1 MEGVLGL
8 ILETWCCWIFWV
20 IYLVWYNW
28 RYLVAKLNQW
38 VAPTPLRSDHEEA
51 ENIRMESLPTL
62 TPPPSYQSVSGESNE
77 PNSGPGESVPQVE
90 QLRNVGNEFT
100 RSEQSLLALFD
111 ESMEPY
117 RFSPIQVMPYGA
129 NIPPIISHE
138 IYNLRLQENVDNNLT
153 FERVGFVDFRTEGID
168 DYLIFDGNDS
178 DVSLDVEI
186 ESVSISSVSTD
197 SGRGSCIVTLSI

>member
-1 MEGVLGL
+1 M
-8 ILETWCCWIFWV
+8 
-20 IYLVWYNW
+20 
-28 RYLVAKLNQW
+28 AKLNQW

-129 NIPPIISHE
+129 NIPPVISHE

-197 SGRGSCIVTLSI
+197 SGRGSCVVTLSI

>member
-1 MEGVLGL
+1 
-8 ILETWCCWIFWV
+8 
-20 IYLVWYNW
+20 
-28 RYLVAKLNQW
+28 
-38 VAPTPLRSDHEEA
+38 
-51 ENIRMESLPTL
+51 MESLITL
-62 TPPPSYQSVSGESNE
+62 TPPPAYQLVSGESNE
-77 PNSGPGESVPQVE
+77 PNSRAGESVPQVE
-90 QLRNVGNEFT
+90 QLQNVGNEFT

-117 RFSPIQVMPYGA
+117 RFSPIQVMPHGA

-138 IYNLRLQENVDNNLT
+138 IYNLRLQENADNNLT

-178 DVSLDVEI
+178 DVSLDVGR

-197 SGRGSCIVTLSI
+197 SGRGSCVVTLSV

>member
-8 ILETWCCWIFWV
+8 ILDTWCCWLFWV

-51 ENIRMESLPTL
+51 ETVRMESLPAL

-77 PNSGPGESVPQVE
+77 LSSRTGESTPQVE
-90 QLRNVGNEFT
+90 QLRNVGTEFT

-168 DYLIFDGNDS
+168 DYFIFDGNDS

-197 SGRGSCIVTLSI
+197 SGRGSCIVTLSV

>member
-1 MEGVLGL
+1 M
-8 ILETWCCWIFWV
+8 
-20 IYLVWYNW
+20 
-28 RYLVAKLNQW
+28 AKLNQR
-38 VAPTPLRSDHEEA
+38 VVPKLLGSDREEA

-77 PNSGPGESVPQVE
+77 PSSRAGESVPQVE

-168 DYLIFDGNDS
+168 DYFIFDGNDS

-197 SGRGSCIVTLSI
+197 SGRGSCVVTLSV

>member
-1 MEGVLGL
+1 M
-8 ILETWCCWIFWV
+8 
-20 IYLVWYNW
+20 
-28 RYLVAKLNQW
+28 AKLNQW

-77 PNSGPGESVPQVE
+77 PNSRAGESVPQVE

-117 RFSPIQVMPYGA
+117 RFSPIQIMPHGA
-129 NIPPIISHE
+129 NIPPIIAHE
-138 IYNLRLQENVDNNLT
+138 IYNLRLQENADNNLT

-168 DYLIFDGNDS
+168 DYLIFDGNNS
-178 DVSLDVEI
+178 DVSLHFEK
-186 ESVSISSVSTD
+186 ESVSISGVSTD
-197 SGRGSCIVTLSI
+197 SGRGSCVLTLSV

>member
-8 ILETWCCWIFWV
+8 ILDTWCCWLFWV

-51 ENIRMESLPTL
+51 ETVRMESLPAL

-77 PNSGPGESVPQVE
+77 PSSRAGESVPQVE
-90 QLRNVGNEFT
+90 QLQNVGTEFT

-111 ESMEPY
+111 ESTDPY
-117 RFSPIQVMPYGA
+117 RFSPIQIMPHGA
-129 NIPPIISHE
+129 NIPPVVAHE
-138 IYNLRLQENVDNNLT
+138 IYNLRLQENADNNLT
-153 FERVGFVDFRTEGID
+153 FERVGFIDFRTEGID

-178 DVSLDVEI
+178 DVSLDVGRDI
-186 ESVSISSVSTD
+186 VSISSVSTN
-197 SGRGSCIVTLSI
+197 SGTVSCVVTLSV

>member
-1 MEGVLGL
+1 M
-8 ILETWCCWIFWV
+8 
-20 IYLVWYNW
+20 
-28 RYLVAKLNQW
+28 AKLNQW

-77 PNSGPGESVPQVE
+77 PNSRAGESVPQVE

-111 ESMEPY
+111 ESTEPY
-117 RFSPIQVMPYGA
+117 RFSPIQIMPHGA
-129 NIPPIISHE
+129 NIPPIIAHE
-138 IYNLRLQENVDNNLT
+138 IYNLRLQENADNNLT

-178 DVSLDVEI
+178 DVSLDVGR

-197 SGRGSCIVTLSI
+197 SGRGSCVVTLSV

>member
-8 ILETWCCWIFWV
+8 ILDTWCCWLFWV

-51 ENIRMESLPTL
+51 ETVRMESLPAL

-77 PNSGPGESVPQVE
+77 LSSRTGESTPQVE
-90 QLRNVGNEFT
+90 QLRNVGTEFT

-111 ESMEPY
+111 ESVEPY
-117 RFSPIQVMPYGA
+117 RFSPIQIMPHGA
-129 NIPPIISHE
+129 NIPPVVAHE

-168 DYLIFDGNDS
+168 DYFIFDGNDS

-197 SGRGSCIVTLSI
+197 SGRGSCVVTLSI

>member
-1 MEGVLGL
+1 M
-8 ILETWCCWIFWV
+8 
-20 IYLVWYNW
+20 
-28 RYLVAKLNQW
+28 AKLNQW

-111 ESMEPY
+111 ESVESY
-117 RFSPIQVMPYGA
+117 RYSSIQIITHGA
-129 NIPPIISHE
+129 NIPPIAAHE
-138 IYNLRLQENVDNNLT
+138 IYNLRLQENADNNLT
-153 FERVGFVDFRTEGID
+153 FERVGF
-168 DYLIFDGNDS
+168 
-178 DVSLDVEI
+178 
-186 ESVSISSVSTD
+186 
-197 SGRGSCIVTLSI
+197 